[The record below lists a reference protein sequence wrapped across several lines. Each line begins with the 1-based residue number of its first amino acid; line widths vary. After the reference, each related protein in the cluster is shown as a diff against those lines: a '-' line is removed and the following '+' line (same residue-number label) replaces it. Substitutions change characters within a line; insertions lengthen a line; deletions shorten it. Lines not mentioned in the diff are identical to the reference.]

1 MFYGMAKEFTV
12 NNQLKYCVDIV
23 FCIDTTGSM
32 GPLLDKV
39 KENALSFYN
48 DLRNSMMQKGKSIS
62 KLRAKVVAFKD
73 YIADRENAMLVTDF
87 FELNGGDSQEFDKG
101 VKSLYP
107 SGGGDE
113 PEDALEALAY
123 AMKSK
128 WTKEGDKRRHLI
140 VVWSDASTHPLG
152 FSSSSSFYPKNMIKD
167 FDELTNLWD
176 GDIEDGGCMDENAKR
191 LLIFAPEA
199 EYWTTI
205 ADTWNNVIH
214 FPSSAGDGLDGL
226 TYAEILSQIIN
237 SLA

>member
-1 MFYGMAKEFTV
+1 M
-12 NNQLKYCVDIV
+12 NNHLEYCVDIV

-39 KENALSFYN
+39 KKHALNFYH
-48 DLRNSMMQKGKSIS
+48 DLKNEMMQKGKNINC
-62 KLRAKVVAFKD
+62 LRAKIVAFKD
-73 YIADRENAMLVTDF
+73 YLADKEDAMLVTDF
-87 FELNGGDSQEFDKG
+87 YELSENSSDFDSVING
-101 VKSLYP
+101 LYP

-123 AMKSK
+123 AIKSK
-128 WTKEGDKRRHLI
+128 WTKAGDKRRHLI

-152 FSSSSSFYPKNMIKD
+152 FSSSSAFYPRNMVKD

-176 GDIEDGGCMDENAKR
+176 GDPEDGGCMDENAKR

-205 ADTWNNVIH
+205 ADTWDNVIH
-214 FPSSAGDGLDGL
+214 FPSSAGDGLDRL
-226 TYAEILSQIIN
+226 SYAEIMSQIVN